1 MFHKVNETKLD
12 LGTYYPKKK
21 KKKEKKRKH
30 TKTKCAYFVRMQE
43 LIKVYRIIGLINN
56 YGVKCHSLINAGIIC
71 LNMTV

>member
-12 LGTYYPKKK
+12 LLIILKKKK
-21 KKKEKKRKH
+21 KKKEKKIKH

-43 LIKVYRIIGLINN
+43 LITVYRIIGLINN